1 MAVVALCMPA
11 LAARASVTGLERGQ
25 KLFLT
30 GDAGGSAA
38 KAMVG
43 PGNVSLPASSIPC
56 ASCHG
61 RDGRGRQ
68 EGGVVA
74 PDITGDSL
82 MRPVRRDGPALR
94 SRPAY
99 TEPLLVRAITMGL
112 DSGDNRLDPVM
123 PRFVLSTSDAADLV
137 AYLKQLGTAP
147 EPGLDNGSLMLGTVL
162 RPGGSAIQ
170 TVLAASFDEI
180 NRRGGLFGR
189 QLVLQVTEPYDGE
202 AFGAAVA
209 RLADAG
215 TVFALLAPMIA
226 GEEVAAVAA
235 VNAAGVP
242 TIGPL
247 TPRVR
252 AAPSSRY
259 VFYLN
264 GGLEAEASALA
275 GFAASTF
282 GSPGIV
288 DDGTPLWRSVADIAA
303 TTLADARQP
312 PKLMQPGSAELAQA
326 LAAGGAVLWFADGAM
341 VRPAVANLSGR
352 RPTLL
357 LPSALAGDLLAN
369 GAPVSTFVAFATG
382 PLDMT
387 PEAATEFRALTQR
400 EDLPARDRSVQ
411 RQALA
416 AAKILVEALQ
426 RAGRDVTRER
436 LIDALE
442 TLQSYRTGLMPP
454 VTFSP
459 SRRIGTDGAWIVP
472 LDGGAPTWWNR

>member
-1 MAVVALCMPA
+1 M
-11 LAARASVTGLERGQ
+11 
-25 KLFLT
+25 
-30 GDAGGSAA
+30 
-38 KAMVG
+38 
-43 PGNVSLPASSIPC
+43 
-56 ASCHG
+56 
-61 RDGRGRQ
+61 
-68 EGGVVA
+68 A
-74 PDITGDSL
+74 PDITRDLL
-82 MRPVRRDGPALR
+82 MRAARRDGPAGR

-112 DSGDNRLDPVM
+112 DAGDNRLDPVM
-123 PRFVLSTSDAADLV
+123 PRFVLSTSDAADLI
-137 AYLKQLGTAP
+137 AYLIQLGTAP
-147 EPGLDNGSLMLGTVL
+147 EPGVDNGSLVLGTVL

-170 TVLAASFDEI
+170 KVLAASFDEI

-189 QLVLQVTEPYDGE
+189 QLVLRVTEPYDGE
-202 AFGAAVA
+202 AFGTAVA
-209 RLADAG
+209 RLADTG
-215 TVFALLAPMIA
+215 SVFALLAPMIA

-235 VNAAGVP
+235 VDAAGMP

-252 AAPSSRY
+252 AAPSSHY

-282 GSPGIV
+282 GSPDIV
-288 DDGTPLWRSVADIAA
+288 DDGTPLWQSVARVAA

-312 PKLMQPGSAELAQA
+312 PKLIQPGSAELAQA
-326 LAAGGAVLWFADGAM
+326 LADGRAVLWFADGAM
-341 VRPAVANLSGR
+341 IRAAVTDLSGK

-357 LPSALAGDLLAN
+357 LPSVLAGDLLAN
-369 GAPVSTFVAFATG
+369 GAPVPTFVAFATG

-387 PEAATEFRALTQR
+387 PEATTEFHALTQR
-400 EDLPARDRSVQ
+400 DDLPARDRSTE

-416 AAKILVEALQ
+416 AAKILFEALQ

-436 LIDALE
+436 LVDALE

-459 SRRIGTDGAWIVP
+459 SRHVGTDGAWIVP